1 MATSSC
7 FHVTQVE
14 EIKRIIGEGLYEREI
29 VGPDGSPVSG
39 GGGSRAMPSSAYLF
53 MIPGKQFVTS
63 GAPKDISNNANDAAF
78 GVNLTDA
85 NCWANAGYITTTAG
99 TQTGIT
105 VPPAKTQFDLGSQSI
120 IFSARINIASPAA
133 NQAMFG
139 PADAS
144 AAQGFYISVRAGGKV
159 RPIINTSGGAVTA
172 LADSAA
178 TFADGT
184 DHVMTVA
191 IDAVTKQVF
200 LFFDG
205 FLSNLY
211 AANFSGTSAS
221 VALFAIGA
229 TSGGGTGY
237 AGKYSGLHLLRFT
250 GGLPTNLS
258 KLAVRLAAMPHDF
271 LCDSDIVLA

>member
-1 MATSSC
+1 MGTSSC

-14 EIKRIIGEGLYEREI
+14 EIKRIVGEAMYENEV
-29 VGPDGSPVSG
+29 VGPNGSPVSG
-39 GGGSRAMPSSAYLF
+39 GLGSRATPSAAYLF
-53 MIPGKQFVTS
+53 MLPGKQFATS
-63 GAPKDISNNANDAAF
+63 GAPKDVSNNLNDAAF
-78 GVNLTDA
+78 GVNLSDA
-85 NCWANAGYITTTAG
+85 SCWANAGYITTTAG

-105 VPPAKTQFDLGSQSI
+105 IPPAKTQFDLGSQSVL
-120 IFSARINIASPAA
+120 FSARINIASPAG

-144 AAQGFYISVRAGGKV
+144 ASQGFYISVRAGGKI
-159 RPIINTSGGAVTA
+159 RPVINTSGGAVTG

-200 LFFDG
+200 VFYDG
-205 FLSNLY
+205 CLSNVY
-211 AANFSGTSAS
+211 AANFSGTSAA

-229 TSGGGTGY
+229 SSGGGTAY
-237 AGKYSGLHLLRFT
+237 NGKYSGLHLLRFN
-250 GGLPTNLS
+250 GGLPLNLA
-258 KLAVRLAAMPHDF
+258 KLAVRLAALPHDF
-271 LCDSDIVLA
+271 LCDSDLVL